1 MSNETEEFW
10 EEHYRARDRVWSGN
24 PNPVMVSVVEP
35 LEPGTALDLGC
46 GEGADAVWLARRG
59 WTVTAVDVSTVALDR
74 AAAHAEDAGVAPRV
88 EFRRHDLGRDF
99 PDGSYD
105 LVSAQFLQSP
115 LEWDR
120 AAILRSAAAAV
131 APGGLLLIV
140 EHAAAP
146 PWSKHHD
153 HRFPTA
159 DETFAGLALDASA
172 WTTER
177 CGVHEREATGPDG
190 ESGVLLD
197 NVIAVRRRGR
207 RAE

>member
-24 PNPVMVSVVEP
+24 PNPVMVGVVEA
-35 LEPGTALDLGC
+35 LDPGTALDLGC

-59 WTVTAVDVSTVALDR
+59 WRVTAVDVSAVALER
-74 AAAHAEDAGVAPRV
+74 AAAHAAEAGVDV
-88 EFRRHDLGRDF
+88 EFQRHDLGHGF
-99 PDGSYD
+99 PKGSFD

-115 LEWDR
+115 LDWPR
-120 AAILRSAAAAV
+120 AEILRSAAAAV

-140 EHAAAP
+140 EHGAAP
-146 PWSKHHD
+146 PWSKHHHD

-159 DETFAGLALDASA
+159 DETFADLALDPAA

-190 ESGVLLD
+190 QTGTLLD
-197 NVIAVRRRGR
+197 NVIAVRRTGP
-207 RAE
+207 

>member
-10 EEHYRARDRVWSGN
+10 EDHYRARDQVWSGN

-35 LEPGTALDLGC
+35 LAPGTALDLGC

-74 AAAHAEDAGVAPRV
+74 AAAHASDAGADI

-99 PDGSYD
+99 PKGSYD

-115 LEWDR
+115 LDWPR
-120 AAILRSAAAAV
+120 AEILRAAAAAV

-146 PWSKHHD
+146 PWARHHHD

-159 DETFAGLALDASA
+159 DETFADLALDTAV

-190 ESGVLLD
+190 ETGTLLD
-197 NVIAVRRRGR
+197 NVIAVRRAR
-207 RAE
+207 

>member
-10 EEHYRARDRVWSGN
+10 EELYRARDRVWSGN
-24 PNPVMVSVVEP
+24 PNPVLVSVVEP
-35 LEPGTALDLGC
+35 LEPGAALDLGC
-46 GEGADAVWLARRG
+46 GEGADAIWLARRG
-59 WTVTAVDVSTVALDR
+59 WSVTAVDVSTVALGR
-74 AAAHAEDAGVAPRV
+74 AAAHAKEEGVEARV
-88 EFRRHDLGRDF
+88 AFERHDLGHSF
-99 PDGSYD
+99 PAGSYD

-115 LEWDR
+115 LDWPR
-120 AAILRSAAAAV
+120 AEILRSAAAAV

-146 PWSKHHD
+146 PWSDHHD

-159 DETFAGLALDASA
+159 DETFADLALDASA

-190 ESGVLLD
+190 QAGVLLD
-197 NVIAVRRRGR
+197 NVIAVRRTG
-207 RAE
+207 

>member
-1 MSNETEEFW
+1 MSNETQEFW
-10 EEHYRARDRVWSGN
+10 EERYRARDRVWSGN
-24 PNPVMVSVVEP
+24 PNPVLVTVVEP
-35 LEPGTALDLGC
+35 LEPGAALDLGC

-74 AAAHAEDAGVAPRV
+74 AAAHAKEEGVESRV
-88 EFRRHDLGRDF
+88 AFERHDLGHSF
-99 PDGSYD
+99 PAGSYD

-115 LEWDR
+115 LDWPR
-120 AAILRSAAAAV
+120 AEILRSAAAAV

-146 PWSKHHD
+146 PWAEHHHD

-159 DETFAGLALDASA
+159 DETFADLALDPSV

-190 ESGVLLD
+190 QTGVLLD
-197 NVIAVRRRGR
+197 NVIAARRTG
-207 RAE
+207 

>member
-1 MSNETEEFW
+1 MGNETEEFW
-10 EEHYRARDRVWSGN
+10 EERYRSSDRVWSGN

-35 LEPGTALDLGC
+35 LDPGTALDLGC
-46 GEGADAVWLARRG
+46 GEGADVVWLARRG
-59 WTVTAVDVSTVALDR
+59 WRVTGVDVSTVALDR
-74 AAAHAEDAGVAPRV
+74 AAAHASDAGVDA
-88 EFRRHDLGRDF
+88 EFRQHDLSHGF
-99 PDGSYD
+99 PEGSYD

-120 AAILRSAAAAV
+120 AAILRKAAAAV

-146 PWSKHHD
+146 PWSDHHD

-159 DETFAGLALDASA
+159 DETFADLALDPAG

-177 CGVHEREATGPDG
+177 CGTHEREAKGPDG
-190 ESGVLLD
+190 RPGTLLD
-197 NVIAVRRRGR
+197 NVIAVRRTG
-207 RAE
+207 

>member
-1 MSNETEEFW
+1 MSDETEEFW

-24 PNPVMVSVVEP
+24 PNPVMVGVVEP

-59 WTVTAVDVSTVALDR
+59 WTVTAVDVSAVALDR
-74 AAAHAEDAGVAPRV
+74 AAAHAADADVGSRV
-88 EFRRHDLGRDF
+88 EFQRHDLGHSF
-99 PDGSYD
+99 PEGSYD

-115 LEWDR
+115 LDWPR
-120 AAILRSAAAAV
+120 AEILRSAAAAV

-146 PWSKHHD
+146 PWAKHHHD
-153 HRFPTA
+153 HRFPKA
-159 DETFAGLALDASA
+159 DETFADLALDASA

-190 ESGVLLD
+190 QTGVLLD
-197 NVIAVRRRGR
+197 NVIAVRRTG
-207 RAE
+207 

>member
-10 EEHYRARDRVWSGN
+10 EELYRARDRVWSGN
-24 PNPVMVSVVEP
+24 PNPVLVSVVEP
-35 LEPGTALDLGC
+35 LEPGAALDLGC
-46 GEGADAVWLARRG
+46 GEGADAIWLARRG
-59 WTVTAVDVSTVALDR
+59 WSVTAVDVSTVALGR
-74 AAAHAEDAGVAPRV
+74 GAAHAKEAGVEARV
-88 EFRRHDLGRDF
+88 AFERHDLGHSF
-99 PDGSYD
+99 PAGSYD

-115 LEWDR
+115 LDWPR
-120 AAILRSAAAAV
+120 AEILRSAAAAV

-146 PWSKHHD
+146 PWSDHHD

-159 DETFAGLALDASA
+159 DETFADLALDASA

-190 ESGVLLD
+190 QAGVLLD
-197 NVIAVRRRGR
+197 NVIAVRRTG
-207 RAE
+207 

>member
-1 MSNETEEFW
+1 MGNETEEFW
-10 EEHYRARDRVWSGN
+10 EERYRSSDRVWSGN

-35 LEPGTALDLGC
+35 LDPGTALDLGC

-59 WTVTAVDVSTVALDR
+59 WKVTGVDVSTVALDR
-74 AAAHAEDAGVAPRV
+74 AAAHASEAGVDA
-88 EFRRHDLGRDF
+88 EFEQHDLSHSF
-99 PDGSYD
+99 PEGAYD

-120 AAILRSAAAAV
+120 AAILRRAAAAV

-146 PWSKHHD
+146 PWSDHHD

-159 DETFAGLALDASA
+159 DETFADLALDPSA

-177 CGVHEREATGPDG
+177 CGVHEREAKGPDG
-190 ESGVLLD
+190 QTGTLLD
-197 NVIAVRRRGR
+197 NVIAARRTVK
-207 RAE
+207 

>member
-1 MSNETEEFW
+1 MSDETEEFW
-10 EEHYRARDRVWSGN
+10 EDHYRARDRVWSGN

-35 LEPGTALDLGC
+35 LAPGTALDLGC

-74 AAAHAEDAGVAPRV
+74 AAAHAADAGVDV

-99 PDGSYD
+99 PKGSYD

-115 LEWDR
+115 LDWPR
-120 AAILRSAAAAV
+120 AEILRAAAAAV

-146 PWSKHHD
+146 PWSRHHHD

-159 DETFAGLALDASA
+159 DETFADLALDTAV

-177 CGVHEREATGPDG
+177 CGVHEREATSPDG
-190 ESGVLLD
+190 ETGTLLD
-197 NVIAVRRRGR
+197 NVIAVRR
-207 RAE
+207 AP